1 MTSKINRRSFLKVLF
16 SGIVSAV
23 MGKFNKS
30 SAAAAGSDIYLPR
43 QIITKD
49 STHSRTIMWHSGSH
63 HNSLRV
69 NVRDNGGNV
78 TSYMGGGGLFQD
90 DGESFY
96 INKVLINRL
105 QPKSHYTYQIVQDGA
120 TTPWYPLE
128 TGGSDTMEALI
139 FPDSQCSDGYET
151 WRRVAAG
158 AFDSHR
164 DINMFINMGDL
175 VDNGEAAYQWRQW
188 FNAISTYM
196 PSKIFVP
203 LMGNHETYNLNWK
216 CRIPHAFLNFFAV
229 PDNGSAAFQRYYYSF
244 DCGPV
249 HFIVLNTQFEEL
261 DPIKPGLM
269 EEQLQ
274 WLGQDVA
281 ASDKS
286 WRVVLMHKDIIN
298 YDNLGSSEPLADID
312 EVGKRFMPYFD
323 ELGIHLVFT
332 AHQHTYRR
340 HGHIY
345 NFEPSDQGPVYIDT
359 GVAGNCRY
367 NVPRTKRFDKIMLPQ
382 PETDNY
388 LTIRANNED
397 ITVQCFLPDGQL
409 GDSFVLTNSKQK

>member
-1 MTSKINRRSFLKVLF
+1 
-16 SGIVSAV
+16 
-23 MGKFNKS
+23 
-30 SAAAAGSDIYLPR
+30 
-43 QIITKD
+43 
-49 STHSRTIMWHSGSH
+49 
-63 HNSLRV
+63 
-69 NVRDNGGNV
+69 
-78 TSYMGGGGLFQD
+78 
-90 DGESFY
+90 
-96 INKVLINRL
+96 
-105 QPKSHYTYQIVQDGA
+105 
-120 TTPWYPLE
+120 
-128 TGGSDTMEALI
+128 
-139 FPDSQCSDGYET
+139 
-151 WRRVAAG
+151 
-158 AFDSHR
+158 
-164 DINMFINMGDL
+164 MFINMGDL

-188 FNAISTYM
+188 FNAISAYM

-274 WLGQDVA
+274 WLGQDVV
-281 ASDKS
+281 ASDKP
-286 WRVVLMHKDIIN
+286 WKVVLMHKDIIN
-298 YDNLGSSEPLADID
+298 YDNLDSSEPLADID

-345 NFEPSDQGPVYIDT
+345 NFEPSDRGPVYIDT

-367 NVPRTKRFDKIMLPQ
+367 SVPRTKRFDKIMLPQ

-388 LTIRANNED
+388 LTINASNKD

-409 GDSFVLTNSKQK
+409 GDSFVLTNSKQR